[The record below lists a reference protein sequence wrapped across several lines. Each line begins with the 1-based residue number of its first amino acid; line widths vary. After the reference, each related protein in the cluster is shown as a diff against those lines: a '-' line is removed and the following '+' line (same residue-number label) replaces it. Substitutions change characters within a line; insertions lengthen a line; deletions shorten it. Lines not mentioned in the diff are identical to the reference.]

1 MSSKKQ
7 KITMKS
13 DSNKRIDENAVKMK
27 EESVPIIEKVDKM
40 TPKLKTIIS
49 GFVKS
54 LLDIDENNNV
64 NLNKS
69 FSPPNNKV
77 NTKLDLKENDPLR
90 IKQSHKEVKES
101 DINLTS
107 QKNRCK
113 STGKIKK
120 NINPTYKKNSLNIVS
135 NNKLKNK
142 SSTNININKSN
153 KNNKNSNNYGRIIQT
168 EHNFKT
174 PCNRETIGDK
184 LIREEIAKE
193 KKMCAEKMRIIKDHI
208 LSLQKKEEE
217 LLKKM
222 LKLKYQENI
231 LTRKKM
237 ENGKEN
243 ASPKPQNT
251 MNKKDEL
258 KHINNKS
265 NNQLKKNQDKYEFNN
280 IGFNE
285 KEKKDKDK
293 NNGKE
298 KNIIINSSEK
308 EENKKEKEK
317 KNEIE
322 NKENK
327 EKPKEKNKIN
337 EKSPKRLLEKFKANE
352 NKDNKIDK
360 IKNKNEKT
368 PEKKQKVNKSGASTS
383 HSKKKIV
390 YRIKQIKNN
399 NSNELTKKIK
409 SKDNKK

>member
-1 MSSKKQ
+1 MSSIKQ
-7 KITMKS
+7 KITKKS
-13 DSNKRIDENAVKMK
+13 DSNKRIIENAIKMK
-27 EESVPIIEKVDKM
+27 EESAAITENMLKM
-40 TPKLKTIIS
+40 TPHIKTIIS
-49 GFVKS
+49 SFVKS
-54 LLDIDENNNV
+54 LLDINENNNV

-69 FSPPNNKV
+69 FSPQINKV
-77 NTKLDLKENDPLR
+77 NTKLDVKEDAPIR
-90 IKQSHKEVKES
+90 IKQDQKEAKEL

-107 QKNRCK
+107 QKNRYK

-120 NINPTYKKNSLNIVS
+120 NLNSTHKKPNLNIVVNS

-142 SSTNININKSN
+142 SSLNISINKSK
-153 KNNKNSNNYGRIIQT
+153 KNNINYRRMIQT
-168 EHNFKT
+168 ENNFKT

-193 KKMCAEKMRIIKDHI
+193 KKICAEKMRIIKDHI

-237 ENGKEN
+237 ENGKE
-243 ASPKPQNT
+243 SVLPKPQNT

-258 KHINNKS
+258 RHIDNKN
-265 NNQLKKNQDKYEFNN
+265 NNQLKINQDKNEFNN
-280 IGFNE
+280 TGFNE

-293 NNGKE
+293 NDGKE
-298 KNIIINSSEK
+298 KNNMINSSEK

-322 NKENK
+322 KKENK
-327 EKPKEKNKIN
+327 GKLN
-337 EKSPKRLLEKFKANE
+337 EKSPKKPLEKNKTNE

-360 IKNKNEKT
+360 NKYKNEKT
-368 PEKKQKVNKSGASTS
+368 PEKMQKMNKSGASNS
-383 HSKKKIV
+383 HSKRKIV
-390 YRIKQIKNN
+390 YRIKQIN
-399 NSNELTKKIK
+399 NSNSIELTKKNK